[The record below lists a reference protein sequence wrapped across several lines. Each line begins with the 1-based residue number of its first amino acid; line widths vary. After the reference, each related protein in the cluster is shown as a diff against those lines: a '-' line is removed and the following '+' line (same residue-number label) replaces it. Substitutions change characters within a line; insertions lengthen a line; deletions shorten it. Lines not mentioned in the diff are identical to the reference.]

1 MIIVEASKNKA
12 WCPERELLTAGSVGV
27 TVDLRFS
34 ADWDDLQV
42 FGIFRAYNVSA
53 AVAVTGDSVEIPASV
68 LANPN
73 VHLLLGLYGVAEDG
87 TVVIPTLYADL
98 GVVREAAN
106 LTGAD
111 NYVPPD
117 ASLYAQ
123 VLKLAGDAQAAA
135 NEATSGE
142 YAGTATFTINSAGKL
157 VMSVTRDGST
167 STSVIGD
174 VSAYAAAL
182 AAGYTGTYEE
192 FCDMLIANSQVS
204 DKQDQHQ
211 TEQVTLEAEGTMW
224 TVSSNHATASNTVLW
239 GPAPG
244 YLADASE
251 AVIELVSQGNGTLS
265 FVAAQETTRDIK
277 INLVFLD

>member
-1 MIIVEASKNKA
+1 MIIVEANNNKA

-34 ADWDDLQV
+34 DDWDDLQV

-87 TVVIPTLYADL
+87 KVVIPTVYADL
-98 GVVREAAN
+98 GVVRDAAN

-135 NEATSGE
+135 EEATSGE

-157 VMSVTRDGST
+157 VMSVTRNGST
-167 STSVIGD
+167 SSSVIGD

-182 AAGYTGTYEE
+182 DAGYTGTYDQ
-192 FCDMLIANSQVS
+192 FKAMLIANSQVAS
-204 DKQDQHQ
+204 KQDQHLKD
-211 TEQVTLEAEGTMW
+211 QVTLSAEGMLW
-224 TVSSNHATASNTVLW
+224 TVSAPNATTTNTVLW

-244 YLADASE
+244 YLAAASE
-251 AVIELVSQGNGTLS
+251 AVVELVAQGSGTLS
-265 FVAAQETTRDIK
+265 FVAAQETTQDIK
-277 INLVFLD
+277 INVVYLD

>member
-1 MIIVEASKNKA
+1 MIIVEANNNKA

-34 ADWDDLQV
+34 DDWDDLQV

-87 TVVIPTLYADL
+87 KVVIPTVYADL
-98 GVVREAAN
+98 GVVRDAAN

-135 NEATSGE
+135 DEATSGE
-142 YAGTATFTINSAGKL
+142 YAGTATFSINSAGKL
-157 VMSVTRDGST
+157 VMSVTRNGST
-167 STSVIGD
+167 SSSVIGD

-182 AAGYTGTYEE
+182 DAGYTGTYDQ
-192 FCDMLIANSQVS
+192 FKAMLIANSQVAS
-204 DKQDQHQ
+204 KQDQHLKD
-211 TEQVTLEAEGTMW
+211 QVTLSAEGMLW
-224 TVSSNHATASNTVLW
+224 TVSAPNATTTNTVLW

-244 YLADASE
+244 YLTAASE
-251 AVIELVSQGNGTLS
+251 AVVELVAQGSGTLS
-265 FVAAQETTRDIK
+265 FVAAQETTQDIK
-277 INLVFLD
+277 INVVYLD